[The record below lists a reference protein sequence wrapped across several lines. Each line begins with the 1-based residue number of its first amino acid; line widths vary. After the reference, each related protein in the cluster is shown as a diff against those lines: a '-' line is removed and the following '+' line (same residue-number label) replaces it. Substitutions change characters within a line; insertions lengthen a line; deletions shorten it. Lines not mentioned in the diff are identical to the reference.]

1 MRKQLETKALIIW
14 AMFMCIFW
22 VGVSNATELTPK
34 MSGEQLM
41 CIIIGGKWIDNVC
54 VKSAEVKT
62 RVSKCNPLICLI
74 TWDGKRINSECV
86 KQDTEPGQMPSSTTP
101 RH

>member
-1 MRKQLETKALIIW
+1 M
-14 AMFMCIFW
+14 
-22 VGVSNATELTPK
+22 V
-34 MSGEQLM
+34 
-41 CIIIGGKWIDNVC
+41 
-54 VKSAEVKT
+54 VKT